1 MTLSQW
7 LGLTALGMSAYVLWQ
22 LRQLLL
28 LIFLA
33 IVLTTALLRGV
44 KALERFGLRHPWAV
58 SAVLLLTLGLMV
70 AFFALVLPP
79 FWEQFKVLLA
89 EAPRVGN
96 RLRELWLNLESED
109 LKRALES
116 YLQGASV
123 AESLAQAG
131 ANLAPQLLAWLS
143 KSLNASLQI
152 FFALGLAVMMV
163 CRPQPYRRLALKLF
177 PAFYRRRADEIL
189 TLSESALGN
198 WLTGILINSLFIAT
212 LSGLGLW
219 ALGIKLVLVHALMAG
234 LLNFIPNIGPAAS
247 VVFPLMIALLDSPWK
262 IGAVLVLYFLIQ
274 NIESY
279 WLTPIVMAKQVE
291 LLPAATL
298 MAQLVFAGLLG
309 LWGLILA
316 LPLTVVVKTWL
327 EEALIRDILDQW
339 V

>member
-7 LGLTALGMSAYVLWQ
+7 LGLTALGIAVYILWQ
-22 LRQLLL
+22 FRQLLL

-44 KALERFGLRHPWAV
+44 KALERLGLRRPWAV
-58 SAVLLLTLGLMV
+58 SLVLGLTLGLMT

-89 EAPRVGN
+89 QAPRVGN
-96 RLRELWLNLESED
+96 RLQELWLNLESQD
-109 LKRALES
+109 LKQVL
-116 YLQGASV
+116 V
-123 AESLAQAG
+123 G

-143 KSLNASLQI
+143 NSLNASLQI

-163 CRPQPYRRLALKLF
+163 CRPQPYRHLALKLF

-198 WLTGILINSLFIAT
+198 WLTGILINSLFIAA

-219 ALGIKLVLVHALMAG
+219 ALGIKLVLVHAIMAG

-262 IGAVLVLYFLIQ
+262 IGAVLVLYFVIQ

-291 LLPAATL
+291 LLPAVTL
-298 MAQLVFAGLLG
+298 MAQLVFAAVLG

-316 LPLTVVVKTWL
+316 LPLTVVIKTWL